1 MQESIFNAVNVAVFS
16 TLICADLCTALSL
29 ICLYTHFSV
38 SVSLSLGLYLIV
50 PYIFFVFQP
59 PVLHLCLN
67 SVSIL
72 SCFSLCQCVFLQSF
86 FVHVSVSSSPLSLLY
101 SSFISFPL
109 FLFFPIPLAKVDNNL
124 WIQVELHFWNRT
136 LVLEPIKLDSEKWEK
151 S

>member
-1 MQESIFNAVNVAVFS
+1 MLLMLLVFHSHLCWSLHSSFSFVCIPIFLCLPLWVLVFIS
-16 TLICADLCTALSL
+16 FCHTSSL
-29 ICLYTHFSV
+29 
-38 SVSLSLGLYLIV
+38 
-50 PYIFFVFQP
+50 FFVLL
-59 PVLHLCLN
+59 VLHLCLN

-72 SCFSLCQCVFLQSF
+72 SCFSLRQRVYLQSF
-86 FVHVSVSSSPLSLLY
+86 FVHVSVSSSLLSLLY

>member
-1 MQESIFNAVNVAVFS
+1 MLLFFPLSFV
-16 TLICADLCTALSL
+16 LILTQLFL
-29 ICLYTHFSV
+29 ICLCTHFSV
-38 SVSLSLGLYLIV
+38 SVSSLSQSLSHSPMHSFWVLSFLCFIFVFTLSL
-50 PYIFFVFQP
+50 FF
-59 PVLHLCLN
+59 
-67 SVSIL
+67 L
-72 SCFSLCQCVFLQSF
+72 SCFSLCQYVFIQSF
-86 FVHVSVSSSPLSLLY
+86 FFPVCASVSSSVLSLLY

>member
-1 MQESIFNAVNVAVFS
+1 ML
-16 TLICADLCTALSL
+16 LILLFFPLSFVLILAQLFL

-38 SVSLSLGLYLIV
+38 SVSLTLGLYLIL
-50 PYIFFVFQP
+50 PYIFFVFRP

-67 SVSIL
+67 SVSVL